1 MRGTK
6 QSRLC
11 TGHCIAPDCFVP
23 RNDDEHDVLIYNQ
36 GCGKVCIRGH
46 SKESRMETP
55 AQYGNDAPSA
65 AVDFSVVVPCYNEAD
80 SIDEFHQRLT
90 AALAKLDHVF
100 DIIYVNDGSTD
111 TTLDRLIKLHEED
124 SRSVTVVDL
133 VQNVGQTN
141 AWTAGVKYATG
152 THIIFIDCDLQV
164 APEDIGFLLEVF
176 DDSYDMVGA
185 VRVKRKDNYFRILR
199 SRFGNAFIR
208 KILGL
213 PLYDFGSGLK
223 IVNGAFLRSFAPG
236 PFRPINPGSIML
248 CLRRV
253 AEVPIQHYPRKS
265 GKSRWTL
272 RRFFTL
278 YHNIFRHLVPFIYPF
293 TITPLLLLSV
303 VAFGYL
309 LLAAVS
315 PEDFPYFNRPAVLPM
330 LIALNIV
337 LSFVH
342 LLLLGEFMLRGNG
355 QVQEP
360 AYVIRRIFAA
370 NPKVDI
376 I

>member
-1 MRGTK
+1 
-6 QSRLC
+6 
-11 TGHCIAPDCFVP
+11 
-23 RNDDEHDVLIYNQ
+23 
-36 GCGKVCIRGH
+36 
-46 SKESRMETP
+46 METP
-55 AQYGNDAPSA
+55 AQYGKNTPQAP
-65 AVDFSVVVPCYNEAD
+65 VDFSVVVPCYNEEE
-80 SIDEFHQRLT
+80 SIGEFHLRLST
-90 AALAKLDHVF
+90 ALAKLDYVF

-111 TTLDRLIKLHEED
+111 TTLEQLIKIYEAG
-124 SRSVTVVDL
+124 SCSVTVVDL

-164 APEDIGFLLEVF
+164 APEDVGLLLEVF

-185 VRVKRKDNYFRILR
+185 VRVKRKDSYFRILR

-208 KILGL
+208 KVLGL

-223 IVNGAFLRSFAPG
+223 VVNGAFLRSFAPG

-248 CLRRV
+248 CLRHV
-253 AEVPIQHYPRKS
+253 VEVPIQHYPRKS

-272 RRFFTL
+272 HRFFAL

-293 TITPLLLLSV
+293 TITPMLLLSIF
-303 VAFGYL
+303 AFGYL
-309 LLAAVS
+309 LLATIS
-315 PEDFPYFNRPAVLPM
+315 PEDFPYFSRSAVLPM
-330 LIALNIV
+330 LIVLNIV

-342 LLLLGEFMLRGNG
+342 LLLLGEFVLRGNG

-360 AYVIRRIFAA
+360 SYVIRRIFTENA
-370 NPKVDI
+370 KTT
-376 I
+376 